1 MTSTDPVVSPVA
13 TGSGWPAS
21 VRVCCTRREAQGP
34 GYPGLN
40 VGLHVGDDQARVLHN
55 RRRLV
60 AAGVPPVVWLDQVH
74 GREVARVVEV
84 PESPPTA
91 DAAWTA
97 VPDLALAIMVAD
109 CLPVVLTD
117 AQGNAVAG
125 VHCGWRGLVAGVLE
139 ATLDA
144 FQSEDL
150 RACFGPCIGPCHYEV
165 GAEVADRFR
174 ETPGV
179 VCTRSGSLYVDLY
192 AEATAR
198 LRRRGVRCGP
208 RAACTHCAPGLYSYR
223 RDGVTGRQALIAWKE

>member
-40 VGLHVGDDQARVLHN
+40 VGLHVGDDQARILHN

-165 GAEVADRFR
+165 GAEVAERFR
-174 ETPGV
+174 ETPASCARVPGR
-179 VCTRSGSLYVDLY
+179 CTWISTRRQPRGSD
-192 AEATAR
+192 AGEFDAARAPPARTARQGFIHIDATAS
-198 LRRRGVRCGP
+198 RGVR
-208 RAACTHCAPGLYSYR
+208 H
-223 RDGVTGRQALIAWKE
+223 